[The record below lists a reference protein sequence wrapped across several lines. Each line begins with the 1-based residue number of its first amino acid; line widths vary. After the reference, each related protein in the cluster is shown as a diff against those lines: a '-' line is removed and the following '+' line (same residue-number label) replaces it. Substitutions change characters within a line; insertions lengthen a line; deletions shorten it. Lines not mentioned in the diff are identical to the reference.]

1 MTDARWNQAG
11 LYIPKMYKYQQ
22 LMRYSPKFVEQ
33 MKRFMKFQVVFVP
46 YVQTSGFSADA
57 QVNDLEFRREMER
70 FKDVDLEVAEAVLKT
85 WNGHLQFLAPEYCFL
100 TLVSDKVTPAEK
112 KKISE
117 AILSTPRPEVLPP
130 APLKPAVT
138 IDDKT
143 KLPQLAKGPR
153 TYLPFLLLN
162 LDSSFLNLHPN
173 EWFSDESFQRL
184 QRFTKNF
191 RVVNDVAEHAVQL
204 ATDYNEL
211 ITRNEEQ
218 RQFLYVTVN
227 KQRQDRA
234 DLRRKTLQ
242 PEQVKESPLA
252 IDRSHLKRGGE

>member
-1 MTDARWNQAG
+1 
-11 LYIPKMYKYQQ
+11 
-22 LMRYSPKFVEQ
+22 

-46 YVQTSGFSADA
+46 YVQTSGNSADA
-57 QVNDLEFRREMER
+57 QVNDLEFRREMEK
-70 FKDVDLEVAEAVLKT
+70 FKNVDAEVADAVLET
-85 WNGHLQFLAPEYCFL
+85 WDRHLQFLAPEYSFL

-117 AILSTPRPEVLPP
+117 AILATPRPESLPP

-143 KLPQLAKGPR
+143 KLPQLAQGPR
-153 TYLPFLLLN
+153 TYLPFLLLD
-162 LDSSFLNLHPN
+162 LDSSFLTSHPN
-173 EWFSDESFQRL
+173 DWHANESFQRL
-184 QRFTKNF
+184 KRFTKNF

-218 RQFLYVTVN
+218 RQYLYASVN
-227 KQRQDRA
+227 RQRQDRA
-234 DLRRKTLQ
+234 DLRHKTLQ
-242 PEQVKESPLA
+242 PNQVHRSSPA
-252 IDRSHLKRGGE
+252 IDRSHLKGSE